1 MYKQAETLLGT
12 GEALGCGTGAAGFGA
27 GWEATGGR
35 RPPRFRRGA
44 VLAAGLGVNAMTH
57 PLAFALHAAVGSLA
71 CIEVGV
77 IALEALGYHLAV
89 GLARSRALLL
99 ASLANGATWGLGYLL

>member
-1 MYKQAETLLGT
+1 MSYPLLLGLT
-12 GEALGCGTGAAGFGA
+12 VLVELALLTVLA
-27 GWEATGGR
+27 
-35 RPPRFRRGA
+35 PRGRRGA